1 MNKLTYTK
9 IGDYYIP
16 NLTAPEQSGKP
27 IGKYGR
33 MRHEYLKK
41 HQPLYYNQLI
51 LEGSLYAH
59 LSAVD
64 EAANKRMDTL
74 MPQYARAAGAT
85 KELKAADQMKW
96 VGLMNNAKAQVEEMI
111 YVELIYEQ

>member
-1 MNKLTYTK
+1 MNELTYTK
-9 IGDYYIP
+9 IGDFYFP
-16 NLTAPEQSGKP
+16 NLTVPEQAGKS

-41 HQPLYYNQLI
+41 HQPLYYNDLVF
-51 LEGSLYAH
+51 EGKLYSH

-64 EAANKRMDTL
+64 KAANGRMETL

-85 KELKAADQMKW
+85 EKLKADDPMRW
-96 VGLMNNAKAQVEEMI
+96 VGLMNNAKAQVEEI
-111 YVELIYEQ
+111 ILSELIYE